1 MLQKLKERW
10 VLFLFGAPF
19 AAVGLGFLFWGI
31 VPQLVQWTAMK
42 SWEPVQAQ
50 IVSAEMKSHR
60 SDDSTTYSL
69 HATYR
74 YQYQGQSY
82 TGNRVGISSGSDN
95 VGDYHQRVI
104 GPLERAERN
113 GSTVTAWVNP
123 QQPEQAVLNRELRL
137 SLILFKG
144 LFVLLFGGVGLGMW
158 AYVFIARPD
167 KTDVSSEQAAAK
179 PWLSRRDWAS
189 PEIKSDGRV
198 GMWAL
203 WVFAAFWNVISLPAA
218 FGAVE
223 QALRGKT
230 AAWLAL
236 LFPLFGMGLIFWAV
250 KLTRRW
256 QRFGPAPLT
265 LDPYPGAIGGQVG
278 GSLDVN
284 LPYSAEHRFAI
295 TLYCL
300 HSYYTGSGKDR
311 KRRESAVWQ
320 AEGMAQTQ
328 RSAKGTSVQWLFDVP
343 DHLPAS
349 QVPANRYHLWRVNIK
364 CELPGADFDR
374 NYELPVFATGEK
386 SNQLSKL
393 QVSNEHPELAQQRE
407 QILERLFDV
416 RQVPGGI
423 ILHYPAFSSPG
434 NKIVFIIVGAVFSA
448 VGLLLNADDFPEWIF
463 ALIGLPMLLGGL
475 YSLCSALDV
484 RIDRSELVTRRR
496 LLGLSFGNKHT
507 PRSDISYLY
516 IDESYSSS
524 SGNQHTT
531 YYKIKAKLRSGK
543 SKTVSHSL
551 PGRELSEQA
560 VESLSVLTGIAVQG
574 VSLNE

>member
-31 VPQLVQWTAMK
+31 VPQLAQWTAMK

-74 YQYQGQSY
+74 YQYQGQNY

-167 KTDVSSEQAAAK
+167 KTDVSEFEAQEK
-179 PWLSRRDWAS
+179 PWLSRNDWAS
-189 PEIKSDGRV
+189 PTIKSDGKT

-203 WVFAAFWNVISLPAA
+203 WVFAAFWNLISLPAA
-218 FGAVE
+218 IGAVGE
-223 QALRGKT
+223 ALGGNH

-236 LFPLFGMGLIFWAV
+236 LFPLVGAGIVFWAI
-250 KLTRRW
+250 KLTLAWR
-256 QRFGPAPLT
+256 RFGHAPVT

-278 GSLDVN
+278 GALEVA
-284 LPYSAEHRFAI
+284 LPYQPDNSFAV
-295 TLYCL
+295 TLQCL
-300 HSYYTGSGKDR
+300 HSYYTGSGKNR
-311 KRRESAVWQ
+311 KRRESMVWQ
-320 AEGMAQTQ
+320 SEGIAQTS
-328 RSAKGTSVQWLFDVP
+328 RSAHGTRVEWLFEVDEG
-343 DHLPAS
+343 LPES
-349 QVPANRYHLWRVNIK
+349 EPPGNRYHLWRVNIK

-374 NYELPVFATGEK
+374 NYEIPVFATGDK
-386 SNQLSKL
+386 AQQLGAIT
-393 QVSNEHPELAQQRE
+393 VSSQHPEMAQQRE
-407 QILERLFDV
+407 QLLEDLFDI
-416 RQVPGGI
+416 RQVPGGV
-423 ILHYPAFSSPG
+423 ILHYPAFRNLSTMLVL
-434 NKIVFIIVGAVFSA
+434 ILMGAIFSGI
-448 VGLLLNADDFPEWIF
+448 GLWLDADGFPEWIF
-463 ALIGLPMLLGGL
+463 ALIGLPMFFGGL
-475 YSLCSALDV
+475 YSLCSSLDV
-484 RIDRSELVTRRR
+484 RIDRTELITRRR
-496 LLGLSFGNKHT
+496 ILGLSLGNKHT
-507 PRSDISYLY
+507 PRSEITKLF

-524 SGNQHTT
+524 TGNKHTT
-531 YYKIKAKLRSGK
+531 YYKIKAELRSGGK
-543 SKTVSHSL
+543 KTISHSL
-551 PGRELSEQA
+551 PGRELAQEA
-560 VESLSVLTGIAVQG
+560 LESLSLLTGVPCQ
-574 VSLNE
+574 